1 MPWLEGVVQTPW
13 GGTPTGS
20 VLGGRSL
27 PFMVTM
33 GGGRG
38 GGASLLNLLLGLL
51 KAKEGVCICC
61 RL

>member
-1 MPWLEGVVQTPW
+1 M
-13 GGTPTGS
+13 GS

-33 GGGRG
+33 GAGRDGGT
-38 GGASLLNLLLGLL
+38 SLLNLLLGLL